1 MNYFDTFARLML
13 LNHAMFSLK
22 ICDVH
27 LIKKHFD
34 PEGVE
39 PPFLR
44 KNLVSCWNIAQRRNL
59 AICSLVY
66 VGINICTTILN
77 SMDLEYR
84 PALTFRDLLFRLLIT
99 EGKSKRQGRPCLHSE
114 FFATVHHLRRRAR
127 TVLPLD

>member
-77 SMDLEYR
+77 SMDLEVPTGTYFSRFAVSLADHGREVQKAR
-84 PALTFRDLLFRLLIT
+84 PTMLAQRVFRNGSSL
-99 EGKSKRQGRPCLHSE
+99 EEKSTNSSS
-114 FFATVHHLRRRAR
+114 T
-127 TVLPLD
+127 